1 MRSHPTGSVTCL
13 VCGLLLPPPAGRG
26 RVRRYCDRA
35 CQQAAYRA
43 RQAGPPDPA
52 ARLDDLASAVTACQN
67 ALHDNDTTALAAAA
81 QLAVSTARALAHATG
96 PSITPPPVTTPPP
109 ITPPDPR
116 PSPAPTTP
124 PARRE
129 ATQTPPPATTTA
141 ATGTRTP
148 TTTPVTAST
157 ANPADGQGPHH
168 PPRPAADLGEGYHLQ
183 PPDPHSTRWQL
194 SHHDRQIGY
203 IQRATTT
210 GRSIRWRAYTPAG
223 IPITAASTA
232 GRDGTYRT
240 KRDALIQVAA
250 QHQITNGR
258 PRRPRP
264 PR

>member
-1 MRSHPTGSVTCL
+1 MRSHPTGSADCPA
-13 VCGLLLPPPAGRG
+13 CGSLLPPPAGHG

-52 ARLDDLASAVTACQN
+52 ARLEDLASAVTACSN
-67 ALHDNDTTALAAAA
+67 ALHDNDATALAAAA
-81 QLAVSTARALAHATG
+81 QLAVSTARALAHTTR

-116 PSPAPTTP
+116 PTPAPTTP

-129 ATQTPPPATTTA
+129 ATRTPPPATTPT
-141 ATGTRTP
+141 TTSRTQTP
-148 TTTPVTAST
+148 TTTPATAGT
-157 ANPADGQGPHH
+157 PEGQGPRH

-183 PPDPHSTRWQL
+183 PPPDPQSTRWQL

-203 IQRATTT
+203 IQRIATTT
-210 GRSIRWRAYTPAG
+210 GRSTRWRAYTPAG

-232 GRDGTYRT
+232 SRDGTYRT
-240 KRDALIQVAA
+240 KRDALIQVAG

-258 PRRPRP
+258 PRP